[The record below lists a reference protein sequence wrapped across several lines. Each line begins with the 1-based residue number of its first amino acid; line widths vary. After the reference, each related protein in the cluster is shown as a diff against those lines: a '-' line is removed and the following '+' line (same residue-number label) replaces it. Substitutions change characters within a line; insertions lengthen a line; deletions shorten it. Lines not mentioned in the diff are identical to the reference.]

1 MNLPTK
7 HTGVQKMDAANSE
20 IKKIK
25 FWVET
30 IELLMSKGM
39 NRQDAED
46 QLLIFLQDF
55 KEVAYKNVK

>member
-1 MNLPTK
+1 
-7 HTGVQKMDAANSE
+7 MDAANSE